1 MNIRIEYCEMWN
13 YKPRALSLRA
23 DLSDEYG
30 YWSKLV
36 TGARG
41 SFEVYVDEYLLFSKL
56 ELDRFPNESE
66 IINLINLYS
75 ENGEI

>member
-1 MNIRIEYCEMWN
+1 M
-13 YKPRALSLRA
+13 RA